1 MRRAEIGHHHNIAG
15 AYLLRYAQEA
25 SWREDNRRVPNGGQ
39 VSRVAGL
46 AMQSKPSVDLV
57 GMAKTRGPITMEASG
72 KWILYINKRHVD

>member
-1 MRRAEIGHHHNIAG
+1 
-15 AYLLRYAQEA
+15 
-25 SWREDNRRVPNGGQ
+25 